1 MDEEAR
7 GKQVIEFF
15 TALLIDYTLQG
26 NKMRTTVWFE
36 TERHC
41 QEVMDRN
48 IAEPLYNYLYALYGN
63 DMMMTCYVS
72 EEVSPL
78 YNYLYALYGNDM
90 MMTCYVSEEVSHDL
104 VRPKLRPKSFE

>member
-72 EEVSPL
+72 EEVS
-78 YNYLYALYGNDM
+78 
-90 MMTCYVSEEVSHDL
+90 HDL
-104 VRPKLRPKSFE
+104 VRPKLRPKGLK